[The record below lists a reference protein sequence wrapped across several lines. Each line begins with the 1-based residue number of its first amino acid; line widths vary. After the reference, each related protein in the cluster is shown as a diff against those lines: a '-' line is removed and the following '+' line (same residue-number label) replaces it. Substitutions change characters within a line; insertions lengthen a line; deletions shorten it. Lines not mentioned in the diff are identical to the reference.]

1 MQIAGCGSAADTQFG
16 DQAGVALL
24 ALASHVAEQPLA
36 SADHLQQALAG
47 GEVVSV
53 LLEVAAELGNPLA
66 QHGHLDLSR
75 SGIGGMGLV
84 SVDQL
89 LLFGGIERHARR
101 LALTVQWPNLPSRG
115 PLKPIRSA
123 SADWPAAN
131 LPRRSPQAPLNRW
144 RQHAWPVGS
153 PGLRS
158 RGSRG

>member
-1 MQIAGCGSAADTQFG
+1 MG
-16 DQAGVALL
+16 
-24 ALASHVAEQPLA
+24 
-36 SADHLQQALAG
+36 
-47 GEVVSV
+47 V
-53 LLEVAAELGNPLA
+53 LLKVAAELRDALA
-66 QHGHLDLSR
+66 QHRHLNLSR
-75 SGIGGMGLV
+75 TCVGGVGLV
-84 SVDQL
+84 GVDQL

-153 PGLRS
+153 RDPHNQAFRA
-158 RGSRG
+158 